1 MSYGLK
7 TTIIDVRHK
16 IASDDYFGG
25 DTDVQTLPITCLVGR
40 VNSAEEQSVG
50 VASAS
55 NLIVV
60 LHVVRPVT
68 RVLSVKDT
76 FAWHG
81 NTYRITAVDDGI
93 QDENAVKYT
102 PFRWSARAESIN
114 GIA

>member
-7 TTIIDVRHK
+7 TTILDVHHTTE
-16 IASDDYFGG
+16 SDNYFGG
-25 DTDVQTLPITCLVGR
+25 SATTVIPVTCLVER
-40 VNSAEEQSVG
+40 VNSAEEQGVG
-50 VASAS
+50 VAAAS
-55 NLIVV
+55 NLIVI

-76 FAWHG
+76 FTWHG

>member
-7 TTIIDVRHK
+7 TTILDVHHTV
-16 IASDDYFGG
+16 ASDDYFGG
-25 DTDVQTLPITCLVGR
+25 STTTVIPVTCLVER

-50 VASAS
+50 VAAAS
-55 NLIVV
+55 NLIVI

-76 FAWHG
+76 FTWHG

>member
-7 TTIIDVRHK
+7 TTIINVNHTT
-16 IASDDYFGG
+16 ASDDYFGG
-25 DTDVQTLPITCLVGR
+25 SNTTVIPVTCLVER
-40 VNSAEEQSVG
+40 VNSAEEQGVG
-50 VASAS
+50 VADAS

-60 LHVVRPVT
+60 LHVVQPVT

-76 FAWHG
+76 FTWHG

>member
-7 TTIIDVRHK
+7 TTIIDVKHVT
-16 IASDDYFGG
+16 ASDDYFGG
-25 DTDVQTLPITCLVGR
+25 STTTVIPVTCLVER

-50 VASAS
+50 VAAAS

-60 LHVVRPVT
+60 LHVVQPVT

>member
-7 TTIIDVRHK
+7 TTIINVKHK
-16 IASDDYFGG
+16 TASDDYFGG
-25 DTDVQTLPITCLVGR
+25 STTTVIPVTCLVER
-40 VNSAEEQSVG
+40 VNSAEEQGVG
-50 VASAS
+50 VAAAS

-60 LHVVRPVT
+60 LHVVQPVT

-76 FAWHG
+76 FTWHG

-93 QDENAVKYT
+93 QDENAVKYM

>member
-7 TTIIDVRHK
+7 TTILDVHHTV
-16 IASDDYFGG
+16 ASDDYFGSS
-25 DTDVQTLPITCLVGR
+25 TTSIIPITCLVER
-40 VNSAEEQSVG
+40 VNSAEEQAVG
-50 VASAS
+50 VAAAS

-60 LHVVRPVT
+60 LHVVNPVT

-76 FAWHG
+76 FTWHG

-93 QDENAVKYT
+93 QDENAVRYT
-102 PFRWSARAESIN
+102 PFRWSVRAESIN

>member
-25 DTDVQTLPITCLVGR
+25 STTTVIPITCLVER

-50 VASAS
+50 VAAAS

-76 FAWHG
+76 FTWHG